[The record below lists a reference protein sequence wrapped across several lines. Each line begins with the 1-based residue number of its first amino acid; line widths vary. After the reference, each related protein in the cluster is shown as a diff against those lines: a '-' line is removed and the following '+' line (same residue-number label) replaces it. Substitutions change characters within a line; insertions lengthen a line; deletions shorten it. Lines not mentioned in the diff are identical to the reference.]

1 MTILNDT
8 APHGSIIVM
17 KPRRA
22 FNLSAPPQKPN
33 TTPHGVWCILS
44 LVLLIIT
51 GSCIPPLSKASK
63 LSQTVAWHEERA
75 NWRATAGGRSIKQA
89 QYDLQDKS
97 PTYAR
102 NRRQAEIYLM
112 EAESHLRLKAEA
124 EEKLDRSFPLSVLWF
139 FLIASVIAF
148 LFCLYKATTSST
160 HTLPPTADSKPPAA
174 PDGA

>member
-75 NWRATAGGRSIKQA
+75 NWRATAGGKSIKQA
-89 QYDLQDKS
+89 QYDLQS
-97 PTYAR
+97 FTYAM
-102 NRRQAEIYLM
+102 NRRRAETFFM
-112 EAESHLRLKAEA
+112 ETEIHLRLKAEA